1 MMADP
6 WFWAFNAVVLLLLAF
21 DLFVFH
27 RREER
32 VSLRNAA
39 VSSLVWVSLSLAFA
53 ALVWV
58 SKGRVKGMEFFAG
71 YLIEYALSVDNLF
84 VFVLIFAY
92 FKVDARHQHRVLFWG
107 IIGAIVMRG
116 AAIALGV
123 ELVRRFEWTL
133 TVFGLFLVVT
143 GVRMF
148 FKSEGEADIGNNPV
162 LRFCRSRLRIANE
175 YRGPRFWIQERG
187 VRMATPLF
195 LVLLVIDVMDLVF
208 AVDSIPAVFAVT
220 RDPFIV
226 YTSNIC
232 AILGLRSMYFLLA
245 GMVDRFVYLKYGLA
259 AVLSFI
265 GVKMLIAGFVTLPI
279 GASLAVVAALLLVS
293 VVASF
298 YCRASST

>member
-1 MMADP
+1 MIANS
-6 WFWAFNAVVLLLLAF
+6 WFWAFNAIVLLLLAL

-27 RREER
+27 RGER
-32 VSLRNAA
+32 QVSLRNAA
-39 VSSLVWVSLSLAFA
+39 VSTVVWVSLSLAFA

-58 SKGRVKGMEFFAG
+58 AKGRVKGMEFVAG

-84 VFVLIFAY
+84 VFVLIFAF
-92 FKVDARHQHRVLFWG
+92 FKVDPRHQHRVLFWG
-107 IIGAIVMRG
+107 ILGAIAMRG
-116 AAIALGV
+116 VAIALGV

-133 TVFGLFLVVT
+133 YLFGAFLIVT
-143 GVRMF
+143 GFRMF
-148 FKSEGEADIGNNPV
+148 LKTEGETDFENNPV
-162 LRFCRSRLRIANE
+162 LRFFRSHLRIAND
-175 YRGPRFWIQERG
+175 YRGPRFWIKQDG
-187 VRMATPLF
+187 IRMATPLF